1 MPENV
6 GSSGISV
13 PSASTVKT
21 LPVGAGLASLAGS
34 GIFAPARDKML
45 HLARV
50 YPVERIL
57 AVFRAN
63 AGLDTR
69 GAEPPGGWED
79 WGHPNEHA
87 WGERDYPGQD
97 KAQTANLLR
106 GHYAGHF
113 LSMLA
118 LAYAGTQDQH
128 LKTKV
133 DEVVDGLAQCQQALA
148 ATGRYSHPGFLAAY
162 GEWQFSRLEHLA
174 PYGEIWAPY
183 YTAHK
188 IMAGLLDAYELA
200 GNHQALSV
208 LTGMADWVHH
218 RLHNLTPE
226 RRQQMWS
233 LYIAGEFG
241 GMNETLARL
250 AKITGRPAH
259 LAAAQFFD
267 QTELLEACAR
277 GEDILDGKHANQH
290 IPQFIGYLHEYDLT
304 GDQRYFDAAVG
315 LFNMVVPRRTY
326 AHGGSGESELWG
338 PPNTRAGDIGRRNA
352 ETCVAYNMIKLAR
365 ELFMR
370 TADPIYTDYIEQA
383 LTNQILGSR
392 KSADA
397 DSTSSDSTSDTSP
410 EVAYMFPVHPGA
422 RREYGNTGTCCGGTG
437 LENHVK
443 YQDSIFFT
451 APNQTW
457 INLYSPARLSAEPNG
472 IGIRIEG
479 DYPYSTQVRIVVDA
493 VLEPRNIDP
502 EHAPEHA
509 AGHSPQHSPEHTLHL
524 RIPGW
529 LATGL
534 SAQESPVVKVNGQ
547 RSDLTIEPGTYLSLT
562 RHWQPGDVVD
572 LQLPMRLRA
581 LPTIDDP
588 SVQHLQIGPVVL
600 AAISDQQSSL
610 QLPLLGLRALDG
622 SLIPDTPAGG
632 EEGSTANTE
641 ELLQQLRRTGSV
653 DFAGL
658 RWEPVHS
665 GSDTSYHMYVTAADD
680 TIAFAGKDAGV
691 PNRLRPNGQT
701 VLESLWADGGFPTR
715 HAFLARTADVVSAA
729 REEGVL
735 SAAEAEKV
743 LITAATAPLDAAH
756 LNSTG
761 HTAAPARTSSTVQGT
776 GQRVTFQDSTEYEPA
791 VHELTDHELV
801 EHVTWHLPA
810 HWHQITAPPLVS
822 ISITGH
828 VSPTGWHTEH
838 PQITLTAEQLS
849 NSTDQDLQLEYQVD
863 DDAWNAY
870 RSRFTLEVEGVHR
883 LRARVTTAEGTAN
896 LAEARLQ
903 IDTTPPIT
911 AHQVLIN
918 GSGAEIRLRAEDSVS
933 GVERVQWEGPGTF
946 WATYQGPFVRA
957 LTETEQ
963 IIEFAAT
970 DVAGNEEP
978 RRQIILPARQP
989 EGDHR

>member
-1 MPENV
+1 MFATPESACLV
-6 GSSGISV
+6 GV
-13 PSASTVKT
+13 P
-21 LPVGAGLASLAGS
+21 LAQAVMDTY
-34 GIFAPARDKML
+34 GIFAPAREKML
-45 HLARV
+45 HLAQV
-50 YPVERIL
+50 YPVDRIL

-63 AGLDTR
+63 AGLDAR

-79 WGHPNEHA
+79 WGHPNEQA
-87 WGERDYPGQD
+87 WGERDYPGRDQ
-97 KAQTANLLR
+97 AQTANLLR

-133 DEVVDGLAQCQQALA
+133 DDVVDGLAQCQQALA
-148 ATGRYSHPGFLAAY
+148 TTDRYSHPGFLASY
-162 GEWQFSRLEHLA
+162 GEWQFARLEHLA

-200 GNHQALSV
+200 GNQQALSV
-208 LTGMADWVHH
+208 LTGMADWVHY
-218 RLHNLTPE
+218 RLHKLTPE

-250 AKITGRPAH
+250 AKITGRPEH

-277 GEDILDGKHANQH
+277 GEDVLDGKHANQH

-315 LFNMVVPRRTY
+315 LFAMVVPGRTY

-338 PPNTRAGDIGRRNA
+338 PPNTQAGDIGRRNA

-370 TADPIYTDYIEQA
+370 IADPIYTDYIEQA

-392 KSADA
+392 KNA
-397 DSTSSDSTSDTSP
+397 DSASNPSGSTHSDSIPSDTSP
-410 EVAYMFPVHPGA
+410 EVTYMFPVHPGA

-457 INLYSPARLSAEPNG
+457 INLYSPAQLSAEANG
-472 IGIRIEG
+472 IGLRIEG
-479 DYPYSTQVRIVVDA
+479 DYPYSIQVRIVVDA
-493 VLEPRNIDP
+493 VHERTPD
-502 EHAPEHA
+502 
-509 AGHSPQHSPEHTLHL
+509 HTLHL

-529 LATGL
+529 LAPAS

-547 RSDLTIEPGTYLSLT
+547 RSDLTPEPGTYLSLT
-562 RHWQPGDVVD
+562 RDWQPGDVVD
-572 LQLPMRLRA
+572 LHLPMRLRA
-581 LPTIDDP
+581 IPTIDDP

-622 SLIPDTPAGG
+622 SLIPDTPTGG
-632 EEGSTANTE
+632 GEGSTANTE
-641 ELLQQLRRTGSV
+641 EMLKQLRRTGSL

-658 RWEPVHS
+658 QWEPVHS
-665 GSDTSYHMYVTAADD
+665 GNEASYHMYVTAADD
-680 TIAFAGKDAGV
+680 TIAFAGKDSGV

-701 VLESLWADGGFPTR
+701 VLESLWADGGFSSR
-715 HAFLARTADVVSAA
+715 HGFLERTADVVTAA

-735 SAAEAEKV
+735 SATEAETV

-756 LNSTG
+756 LNAAPLNSPG
-761 HTAAPARTSSTVQGT
+761 HSAPPARTSSTVQGT
-776 GQRVTFQDSTEYEPA
+776 GQRVTFEDSAECESVERKPA
-791 VHELTDHELV
+791 IHDLADHEPTNHKPV
-801 EHVTWHLPA
+801 EHVTWHLPV

-863 DDAWNAY
+863 DGAWNTY
-870 RSRFTLEVEGVHR
+870 RAPFILEVEGVHR

-903 IDTTPPIT
+903 IDTTAPVT

-946 WATYQGPFVRA
+946 WATYQGPFMRA
-957 LTETEQ
+957 LTETKQ

-978 RRQIILPARQP
+978 RRQIILPAHQP

>member
-1 MPENV
+1 
-6 GSSGISV
+6 
-13 PSASTVKT
+13 
-21 LPVGAGLASLAGS
+21 
-34 GIFAPARDKML
+34 ML
-45 HLARV
+45 HLARI
-50 YPVERIL
+50 YPTDRIL

-79 WGHPNEHA
+79 WGHSNEQA
-87 WGERDYPGQD
+87 WGERDYPGQG

-133 DEVVDGLAQCQQALA
+133 DDVVDGLAQCQQALA

-162 GEWQFSRLEHLA
+162 GEWQFARLEHLA

-200 GNHQALSV
+200 GNQQALSV

-250 AKITGRPAH
+250 AKITARPEH

-315 LFNMVVPRRTY
+315 LFNMVVPGRTY

-338 PPNTRAGDIGRRNA
+338 RPNTQAGDIGRRNA

-392 KSADA
+392 KNA
-397 DSTSSDSTSDTSP
+397 DSASTRSDTSP
-410 EVAYMFPVHPGA
+410 EVTYMFPVHPGA

-457 INLYSPARLSAEPNG
+457 ISLYSPAQLSAEANG
-472 IGIRIEG
+472 IGLRIEG
-479 DYPYSTQVRIVVDA
+479 DYPYSTQVRVVVDA
-493 VLEPRNIDP
+493 VHERT
-502 EHAPEHA
+502 
-509 AGHSPQHSPEHTLHL
+509 PEHTLHL

-529 LATGL
+529 LAPAS

-547 RSDLTIEPGTYLSLT
+547 RSDLTPEPGTYLSLT

-581 LPTIDDP
+581 LPTIDDA

-622 SLIPDTPAGG
+622 SLVPDTRTGGG
-632 EEGSTANTE
+632 EDPTANTE
-641 ELLQQLRRTGSV
+641 ELLRQLRRTGSL

-658 RWEPVHS
+658 QWEPVHS

-680 TIAFAGKDAGV
+680 TIAFAGEDSGV

-715 HAFLARTADVVSAA
+715 RAFLARTADVVSAA

-743 LITAATAPLDAAH
+743 LITAATAPLNAAP
-756 LNSTG
+756 LSSPG
-761 HTAAPARTSSTVQGT
+761 HGDAPARNSSTVQGT
-776 GQRVTFQDSTEYEPA
+776 GQRVRFQDSAECES
-791 VHELTDHELV
+791 V
-801 EHVTWHLPA
+801 EHVTWHLPV

-822 ISITGH
+822 ISITGQ

-863 DDAWNAY
+863 DGAWNTY
-870 RSRFTLEVEGVHR
+870 RSLFTLDVEGVHR

-896 LAEARLQ
+896 FAEARLQ
-903 IDTTPPIT
+903 IDSTPPVT

-978 RRQIILPARQP
+978 RRQIVLPARQP